1 MEGEEVSVSE
11 NAGGPHHTALVCA
24 VRPCR
29 TGSWP
34 ALPRDEQY
42 PAFHDCSA
50 SSQQHAWWKE
60 GEWGEGRREV
70 ERGKREGREKEGS
83 AWGEEEGGRERERG
97 EEGGRAREKGE
108 EEGERR
114 GWNAIGR
121 KRGKRE

>member
-1 MEGEEVSVSE
+1 MSE

-60 GEWGEGRREV
+60 GEW
-70 ERGKREGREKEGS
+70 
-83 AWGEEEGGRERERG
+83 RERERG
-97 EEGGRAREKGE
+97 RGRERGEERGKDSEGGGRERGEERGKDSEGE
-108 EEGERR
+108 EEEGRRKEKRKERR
-114 GWNAIGR
+114 GRSARGR
-121 KRGKRE
+121 RRGERE

>member
-97 EEGGRAREKGE
+97 
-108 EEGERR
+108 
-114 GWNAIGR
+114 
-121 KRGKRE
+121 GKREGEQGRREKRKEREEDGMQ

>member
-1 MEGEEVSVSE
+1 MSE

-42 PAFHDCSA
+42 PVFHDCSA

-60 GEWGEGRREV
+60 GKWREGEKRGRERGE
-70 ERGKREGREKEGS
+70 ERGKDSEG
-83 AWGEEEGGRERERG
+83 GGREREEVERG
-97 EEGGRAREKGE
+97 
-108 EEGERR
+108 
-114 GWNAIGR
+114 
-121 KRGKRE
+121 GKREGEQARREKRKEREEDGVQ